1 MVIII
6 ITVDIKHQFLIL
18 HLINHYL
25 LSSSFSSLGFNTTTN
40 VVVLAATNRID
51 ILDKALLRPGR
62 FDRQIY
68 VSAPDIKG
76 RASIFKVHL
85 GPLKT
90 TVDKDQL
97 ARKMAS
103 LTPGFTGMRMI

>member
-1 MVIII
+1 MIRSCIALFKI
-6 ITVDIKHQFLIL
+6 YIC
-18 HLINHYL
+18 
-25 LSSSFSSLGFNTTTN
+25 SSNIFFSSGFNTTTN

-62 FDRQIY
+62 FDRQIF
-68 VSAPDIKG
+68 VPAPDIKG

-85 GPLKT
+85 KPLKIT
-90 TVDKDQL
+90 MDKDEL

-103 LTPGFTGMRMI
+103 LTPGFTGIKSEISY